1 MKGNDERCRPRGR
14 IPMWRVSSR
23 ATDSSDETSV
33 MEVDRCGGWVAEQL
47 GNEDDAVT
55 NPKPYDISKR
65 KVLEA
70 CRRVKA
76 NRGAA
81 GIDGESLSMFEADLA
96 GNLQSASQ
104 AS

>member
-1 MKGNDERCRPRGR
+1 
-14 IPMWRVSSR
+14 MWRVSSR
-23 ATDSSDETSV
+23 ATDSSDETFV

-55 NPKPYDISKR
+55 NPKPYDISKS